1 MPNAFIPRDQVHAWS
16 ESIGDEPEKHQAA
29 LTRLLKDQRR
39 LTRFIEQNAEE
50 LGPMSGGVS
59 VYLMGVIVRMFDLA
73 GGRLKSATWAQIR
86 EAEKRVH
93 SQIESLLP
101 LDETLPERARNG
113 NRAQPH
119 ILDEALRAL
128 FEREPE
134 SDDEADLDP
143 AESIKTYLLL
153 WVAVEVLDANWKPAK
168 DFEGLDSYE
177 YVHIPVEKK
186 DDGADD

>member
-16 ESIGDEPEKHQAA
+16 ENIGDEPEKHQAA

-39 LTRFIEQNAEE
+39 LTRFIEQNAAE

-93 SQIESLLP
+93 GQIESLLP

-128 FEREPE
+128 FDRDAEDE
-134 SDDEADLDP
+134 DEADLDP

-153 WVAVEVLDANWKPAK
+153 WVATEVLDQNWKPPK
-168 DFEGLDSYE
+168 DFSGLDAYE

-186 DDGADD
+186 DAEA